1 MAINRSLVSGD
12 SGRWIQEPGTRAIM
26 LKLRTWIPREI
37 DYVCVCGCVCVYS
50 RQRERAGEKHGPY
63 CPLNAKS

>member
-37 DYVCVCGCVCVYS
+37 DYVCVYS